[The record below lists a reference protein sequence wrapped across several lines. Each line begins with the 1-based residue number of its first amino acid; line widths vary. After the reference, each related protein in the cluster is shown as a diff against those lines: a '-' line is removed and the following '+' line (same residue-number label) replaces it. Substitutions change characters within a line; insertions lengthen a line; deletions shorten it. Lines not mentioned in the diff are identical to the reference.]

1 MFILVSSLRLSSSS
15 SKREFYKRFFFKALL
30 RLRRLVPLFLNW
42 MADRMWQTVK
52 KKVEEKNIRQIL
64 LVVLTDITVG
74 CNKHSWWDRK
84 EKYCY
89 VPQCRE
95 NYIFSEI
102 GETWKNGRAY
112 IRILQKWYYSKKKK
126 KLTELSWLT
135 ASSLEAKGCNLNS
148 GLKGCC
154 WPLCNDDVIGWSLK
168 VAGGWGKGMEASKRP
183 SVSDDVMGAV
193 STTSSKRTDLGNVWS
208 CCLQEKNVIR

>member
-1 MFILVSSLRLSSSS
+1 
-15 SKREFYKRFFFKALL
+15 
-30 RLRRLVPLFLNW
+30 

-95 NYIFSEI
+95 NYILSER
-102 GETWKNGRAY
+102 GENWKNGRD
-112 IRILQKWYYSKKKK
+112 
-126 KLTELSWLT
+126 
-135 ASSLEAKGCNLNS
+135 LEEF
-148 GLKGCC
+148 
-154 WPLCNDDVIGWSLK
+154 W
-168 VAGGWGKGMEASKRP
+168 
-183 SVSDDVMGAV
+183 
-193 STTSSKRTDLGNVWS
+193 
-208 CCLQEKNVIR
+208 